1 MESILVKAAQLI
13 LALIILVTIHEF
25 GHYIFARIFGIK
37 VTRFYLFFNPKF
49 SILRYDPMKGTLE
62 FIAPGQRPDGTWP
75 KPVATWHVGKPHQ
88 PRPDGKPTWRDTI
101 YGLGWLPLGGY
112 CSIAGMV
119 DETQDSSQLAAE
131 PQEWEFRSKAAWK
144 RLCVMVAGVVFNF
157 ILAIVI
163 YIGIAVHWGDDVI
176 PYEAMTEGL
185 DFCPELQAAGFRNG
199 DILVSLDGK
208 ALDPTDYSIAW
219 SMLQPGAKVG
229 VLRDGKE
236 SEVTISDKLLGE
248 IVGKGKDF
256 MPMTVRIPVIVA
268 ETQGGG
274 PAAEAGLQPR
284 DRILAVGNDTVP
296 TLTEF
301 FPVLDSLKGTT
312 RDFRILH
319 ADGSQSVVPV
329 AITDGGKIGIKLL
342 SPFEIFDRH
351 RVNYSFFEA
360 IPRGWEIGTERLSTY
375 VSSLKL
381 IFTKEGA
388 QSLGGFGT
396 LGDMFPATWNWFVF
410 WQMTAFLSII
420 LAFMNI
426 IPIPALDGGY
436 TLFLL
441 VEIITRRKPSDRFLE
456 IANTIGFFFL
466 LALLLYANGNDIYR
480 LFVK

>member
-1 MESILVKAAQLI
+1 MESIIVKAAQLI
-13 LALIILVTIHEF
+13 LALVILVTVHEF

-37 VTRFYLFFNPKF
+37 VTRFFLFFNPKF
-49 SILRYDPMKGTLE
+49 SLLRYDPMKGTLE

-75 KPVATWHVGKPHQ
+75 KPVATWQVNKPHQ

-119 DETQDSSQLAAE
+119 DETQDSSQLSAE
-131 PQEWEFRSKAAWK
+131 PQSWEFRSKAAWK

-163 YIGIAVHWGDDVI
+163 YIGIAIHWGDDVI
-176 PYEAMTEGL
+176 PYEAMTEGM
-185 DFCPELQAAGFRNG
+185 DFSPELQEAGFRNG

-208 ALDPTDYSIAW
+208 KLDPTDYSIAW
-219 SMLQPGAKVG
+219 NMLQPGAIVG
-229 VLRDGKE
+229 VLRNGKE
-236 SEVTISDKLLGE
+236 EEIVISDKLLGHL
-248 IVGKGKDF
+248 VSKGKDF
-256 MPMTVRIPVIVA
+256 VPMTVRIPVVVA
-268 ETQGGG
+268 EAVPGE
-274 PAAEAGLQPR
+274 PAYKAGLQPR
-284 DRILAVGNDTVP
+284 DRILAVGSDTVP

-301 FPVLDSLKGTT
+301 FPVLESHKGENVVM
-312 RDFRILH
+312 RVRH
-319 ADGSQSVVPV
+319 ADGSEDIMPID
-329 AITDGGKIGIKLL
+329 ITAGGKIGIKLL
-342 SPFEIFDRH
+342 DPFEIFNRH

-360 IPRGWEIGTERLSTY
+360 IPRGWEIGTGRLSTY

-381 IFTKEGA
+381 VFTKEGA

-396 LGDMFPATWNWFVF
+396 LGDMFPGTWNWYAF

-441 VEIITRRKPSDRFLE
+441 VEIITRRKPSDKFLE

-466 LALLLYANGNDIYR
+466 LALLIYANGNDIYR
-480 LFVK
+480 IFLK